1 MKMACGIGFVL
12 VLASATARAGDPSG
26 PELLTKVD
34 QAMNNFT
41 DGQFDSKLL
50 IREPGA
56 TQAREFAFTTYQKS
70 PGKRLV
76 RFNAPGDVK
85 GMGVLVENPE
95 TMYVFLPGFQKI
107 RRVGTHVK
115 AQTFMGS
122 DFAYEDMSQSTYSPT
137 YDAKLVGQDAKTWQL
152 DLTLKPKQEAE
163 FPLLHLW
170 VDKTSLQP
178 VKIEYCDAGGKKLK
192 TQERM
197 GYTLDPG
204 GVHYNPARIVVV
216 DHRRNGHSSEII
228 FTGSKLNQGLK
239 DDLFTQRSLIR
250 GN

>member
-1 MKMACGIGFVL
+1 MKMAFGIGLL
-12 VLASATARAGDPSG
+12 VVAASASALGGDPIG
-26 PELLTKVD
+26 PQILAKVD
-34 QAMNNFT
+34 EAMNNFT

-50 IREPGA
+50 VKEPSG
-56 TQAREFAFTTYQKS
+56 QAREYVFTTYLKT

-76 RFNAPGDVK
+76 RFNSPGDVK

-115 AQTFMGS
+115 NQTFMGS
-122 DFAYEDMSQSTYSPT
+122 DFAYEDMSQSTYSPSYNAT
-137 YDAKLVGQDAKTWQL
+137 LVGLDAKTFQL
-152 DLTLKPKQEAE
+152 ELMLKPKMEAE
-163 FPLLHLW
+163 FPRLNLW
-170 VDKTSLQP
+170 VDKTSYQP
-178 VKIEYCDAGGKKLK
+178 VKIEYCDASGKKLK
-192 TQERM
+192 TQERL

-204 GVHYNPARIVVV
+204 GVHYYPARIVVV
-216 DHRRNGHSSEII
+216 DHRRNDHSSEIV

-239 DDLFTQRSLIR
+239 DDLFTQRSLAR